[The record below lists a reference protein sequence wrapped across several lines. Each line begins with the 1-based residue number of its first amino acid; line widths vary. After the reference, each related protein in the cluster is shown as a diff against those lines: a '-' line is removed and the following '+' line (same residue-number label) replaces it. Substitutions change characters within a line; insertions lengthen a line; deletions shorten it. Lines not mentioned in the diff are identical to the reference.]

1 MSDVAVVGIG
11 ATEFTRR
18 SGVSVAS
25 LVATSGARALVDA
38 GLTARDVDGVV
49 PVGGGVFVEDLIAG
63 LGLADD
69 VIDAFPPPGGNS
81 ALTGL
86 ELGRNLLRSGAAT
99 TVLVVFGRN
108 GSSST
113 RIANRVATLP
123 GQDLREQLERT
134 AGWSTPAQ
142 WYAMMCRRHMA
153 DFGTCKDDMA
163 EVALAARHH
172 AGLNP
177 AAQLHAKT
185 LTADDY
191 HAARMIADPYQ
202 RWDCCLETDGSVAV
216 LLTTADRAAGN
227 PRAVPLLGVASSR
240 PDSADDLTNRSD
252 WHSIGLTTAAP
263 RAFEEASVGPTE
275 VAAAMIYDCF
285 TFEVLHQLEEA
296 GFCERG
302 GSGAFVRDGGIRL
315 GGRLPVNTHGGLL
328 AEGHLAG
335 LSHVLEAVRQV
346 RGEAG
351 DRQVDGR
358 IIAVTGWGD
367 LGDGSLAVLGH

>member
-1 MSDVAVVGIG
+1 MSDVAVIGIG

-25 LVATSGARALVDA
+25 LVATSAARALADA
-38 GLTARDVDGVV
+38 GLTARDIDGFV
-49 PVGGGVFVEDLIAG
+49 PVGGGVFAEDLIAG

-69 VIDAFPPPGGNS
+69 IVDALPPPGGNS

-86 ELGRNLLRSGAAT
+86 ELARNLLRSGAAT

-108 GSSST
+108 GSSAV
-113 RIANRVATLP
+113 RIANRVTTLP
-123 GQDLREQLERT
+123 GQALREQLERT

-153 DFGTCKDDMA
+153 EFGTSKDDMA

-172 AGLNP
+172 ASLNP
-177 AAQLHAKT
+177 AAQLHAKP
-185 LTADDY
+185 LTAEEY

-202 RWDCCLETDGSVAV
+202 RWDCCLETDGSVAL
-216 LLTTADRAAGN
+216 LLTTADRASGTR
-227 PRAVPLLGVASSR
+227 RAVPLLGIASSR
-240 PDSADDLTNRSD
+240 PQSPDDLTNRAD
-252 WHSIGLTTAAP
+252 WHSIGLTAAAP
-263 RAFEEASVGPTE
+263 RAFEEASVGPQDI
-275 VAAAMIYDCF
+275 AAAMIYDCF

-302 GSGAFVRDGGIRL
+302 GSGEFVRDGGIRL

-335 LSHVLEAVRQV
+335 LSHVLEAVRQA

-358 IIAVTGWGD
+358 LVAVTGWGD
-367 LGDGSLAVLGH
+367 LGDGSLAVLGR